1 MGRYNHSTW
10 CLWLPLLWAV
20 LWSCFDELF
29 CALGAVLLEHRR
41 SIGFNAPMIKNIPLY
56 IGLRYTRAKRRNQF
70 ISFISAFS
78 LIGMALG
85 VMALIIVLSVMNG
98 FDREMKERIL
108 SVIPHGY
115 VDQKPALKDW
125 QALSA
130 QVNQH
135 PKVVASAPY
144 ITSNVMVSYAGGVDG
159 VELQG
164 IVPEEEAKVSIVDQ
178 RMLVGSMA
186 QLQPGEFGIV
196 MGRLLASRL
205 ALAPG
210 DKIRVTSPDIS
221 ITPLGAFTRTRHF
234 TLVGVFEVGAQVDN
248 SLALVHLQ
256 DAQKF
261 LRQPGVQG
269 LHVKTTDMFSA
280 AQVMAELKKTMG
292 NDVSVKDWSQTQG
305 TLFQAV
311 KMEKIVVGALLMIII
326 AIAAFNIVSSLVLMV
341 ADKRSDI
348 AVLRTLGLSARQV
361 MAIFVVQ
368 GSAIGFIGTFIGAL
382 VGCVIALTLTP
393 LIASLES
400 LFGFNVFDPD
410 VYFVTQL
417 PSQLRWGDVMIICSA
432 ALILSFIA
440 TLYPAYRASQIE
452 PAEALRYE

>member
-1 MGRYNHSTW
+1 
-10 CLWLPLLWAV
+10 
-20 LWSCFDELF
+20 
-29 CALGAVLLEHRR
+29 
-41 SIGFNAPMIKNIPLY
+41 MIKNIPFY
-56 IGLRYTRAKRRNQF
+56 IGLRYIRAKRRNQF

-115 VDQKPALKDW
+115 IDQKPALTDW
-125 QALSA
+125 QSLAA
-130 QVNQH
+130 RVAQH

-144 ITSNVMVSYAGGVDG
+144 IASNVMVSYAGGVDG

-164 IVPEEEAKVSIVDQ
+164 ILPEEEAKVSIVDQ
-178 RMLVGSMA
+178 RMIVGSMA

-269 LHVKTTDMFSA
+269 LHVKTVDMFSA
-280 AQVMAELKKTMG
+280 AKVMTELKQTLG
-292 NDVSVKDWSQTQG
+292 DEFGVKDWSQTQG

-368 GSAIGFIGTFIGAL
+368 GSAIGFIGTL
-382 VGCVIALTLTP
+382 VGAIAGCIIALTLTTLMS
-393 LIASLES
+393 LIES
-400 LFGFNVFDPD
+400 LFGFHVFDPD
-410 VYFVTQL
+410 VYFVAQL
-417 PSQLRWGDVMIICSA
+417 PSELRWGDVLVICST
-432 ALILSFIA
+432 ALFLSFIA